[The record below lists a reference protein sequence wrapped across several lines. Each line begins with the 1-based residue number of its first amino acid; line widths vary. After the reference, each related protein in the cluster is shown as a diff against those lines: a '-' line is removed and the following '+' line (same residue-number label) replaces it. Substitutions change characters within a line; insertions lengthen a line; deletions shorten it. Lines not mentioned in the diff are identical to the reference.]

1 VVHFLTNGLL
11 PQFTKGL
18 FGTTHRAAFDEAMPN
33 GDFRNGFSTKGQW
46 VNELGTVPKKV
57 TYPGF
62 SLSPRSSGKS
72 LPLKFVKIATKMYID

>member
-46 VNELGTVPKKV
+46 VNELGTVPKK
-57 TYPGF
+57 GN
-62 SLSPRSSGKS
+62 LSRL
-72 LPLKFVKIATKMYID
+72 LPLPMVKW